1 MTAFCVQDPPFSAQT
16 PNEQPLSDT
25 GRTKLQITVVF
36 GEIRDL
42 HPGLAEEKRRGKSV
56 VDRGPGFMEKTY
68 PGGVEE
74 SPSPPRRVNFSD
86 CRYDKTLDSFA

>member
-25 GRTKLQITVVF
+25 ERTKLQITVVF

-42 HPGLAEEKRRGKSV
+42 HPGLAEVKRRGKSV
-56 VDRGPGFMEKTY
+56 VDRGPVFMEKTS

-74 SPSPPRRVNFSD
+74 SPSPPSRVNFSES
-86 CRYDKTLDSFA
+86 RYEKTLDSFP